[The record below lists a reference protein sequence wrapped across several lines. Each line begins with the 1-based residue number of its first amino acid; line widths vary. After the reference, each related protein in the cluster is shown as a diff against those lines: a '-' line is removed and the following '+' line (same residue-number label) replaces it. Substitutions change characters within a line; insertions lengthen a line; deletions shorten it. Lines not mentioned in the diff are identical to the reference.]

1 MLKLSIKNSVRRHG
15 ALILCIIILTAC
27 AVFACDIAVFS
38 FNSAQQNRM
47 KMSNATDYQV
57 VMDEPMSGGVSDKV
71 NKILSELSDTPETV
85 YAVVYGET
93 EIRAFFCGSDVYSAG
108 RPPKTADEVLI
119 GNRTKS
125 LGYDVGDKV
134 EIGGKEFT
142 VCGVRPMRQYDEIL
156 PQAIDVDSE
165 LSELHFQWDRVLS
178 GRKSARFTAE
188 LKKVFADKEI
198 IVPEDANLLDGI
210 LFELRTSAWIAGI
223 ASCNLIFIFCYLL
236 RSKGSVYSVLYIFG
250 AKKRYVFRV
259 AVSELLIYAVTGGAV
274 GNLLFMLLLYPKQT
288 DAEDFI
294 LQGLSVS
301 FIFSIVIC
309 LAVALPVIGVNISK
323 QLLREEDNYV

>member
-15 ALILCIIILTAC
+15 ALILCMIILTAC

-38 FNSAQQNRM
+38 FNSVQQNRL
-47 KMSNATDYQV
+47 KISNATDYQV
-57 VMDEPMSGGVSDKV
+57 TMNEPMSSGVSDKV

-125 LGYDVGDKV
+125 LGYGVGDKV

-142 VCGVRPMRQYDEIL
+142 VCGVRPMRRYDEIL
-156 PQAIDVDSE
+156 PQAIDGNYE

-188 LKKVFADKEI
+188 LTKVFEDKEI
-198 IVPEDANLLDGI
+198 IAPEDANLFDGI

-250 AKKRYVFRV
+250 AKKRYIFRV
-259 AVSELLIYAVTGGAV
+259 AVSELLIYAVTGGAL
-274 GNLLFMLLLYPKQT
+274 GNLLFILLLYPKQT

-309 LAVALPVIGVNISK
+309 LAVALPIIGVNISK